1 MQHSQSGSLGSA
13 NAFLQALGTM
23 LTAPVLS
30 PLTDERDSA
39 LLHVAKSQLQDCI
52 QLGDLASRG
61 SMRTWKKVAEATV
74 VQQPSPV
81 RTEGQ
86 VGGVYS
92 RGNYLLLVL

>member
-1 MQHSQSGSLGSA
+1 MQHSRAGSRGTA

-23 LTAPVLS
+23 LTVPVLT
-30 PLTDERDSA
+30 PLTDERDST
-39 LLHVAKSQLQDCI
+39 LLHVVKRPAREPRFKREHER
-52 QLGDLASRG
+52 A
-61 SMRTWKKVAEATV
+61 WKKVAEATV

-81 RTEGQ
+81 RTDGQ